1 MTHDQDHIV
10 TFICDKIKKAL
21 PDAPALSAQT
31 DMTTDISI
39 DSLATMDL
47 VFALEEEFDISVP
60 LNALAE
66 IRTIGELAAL
76 VEKTKS

>member
-1 MTHDQDHIV
+1 MTQDQDYIV
-10 TFICDKIKKAL
+10 AFICGKIKKAL
-21 PDAPALSAQT
+21 PQAPALSAQT

-39 DSLATMDL
+39 DSLAIMDL

-60 LNALAE
+60 LNALAD
-66 IRTIGELAAL
+66 IRSIGELGAL